1 METIKWSESISVNN
15 YEIDNQ
21 HKYLIQLTNNLILN
35 SNAKVNSE
43 IIGETLLKLYKY
55 IKEHFKDEE
64 ALLDKFNYPKLEE
77 HKKEHRKFVL
87 KTVKFCKDVLDG
99 KSTVTEEMIS
109 FLSGWILNHIS
120 VDDQDYKS
128 YIQTSH

>member
-1 METIKWSESISVNN
+1 METIQWSESISVDN

-35 SNAKVNSE
+35 SNAKVNSV
-43 IIGETLLKLYKY
+43 IIGETLQKLYKY

-64 ALLDKFNYPKLEE
+64 ALLEKCNYPKLEE
-77 HKKEHRKFVL
+77 HKEEHKKFVL
-87 KTVKFCKDVLDG
+87 KIVRFCKDVLDG

-109 FLSGWILNHIS
+109 FLVDWILNHTS

-128 YIQTSH
+128 YI